1 MNNTEKNTQAWPS
14 ELAHSSDPSPLA
26 RLGATWTP
34 LRAPAAHLGPVSEQK
49 LGQLVQRGPAHTR
62 PAPWASTTPGTLC
75 SPAGERWRAG
85 ARGTLDSAAQGRTP
99 HLPPKVVPE
108 VAVVALRGPGKVF
121 SGASLLLRV
130 PVGTTPPPCQ
140 PPAHLWWDPTA
151 SDAAPQRTN
160 PHHRSRDEQDTREW
174 TWQDTGSNL
183 SCPEQ
188 KV

>member
-14 ELAHSSDPSPLA
+14 EWAHSSDPSPLA

-99 HLPPKVVPE
+99 HFLPKVVPE
-108 VAVVALRGPGKVF
+108 VAVVAPRGPGKVF